1 MRFIMKGRVMDPLR
15 GRTGRRATTARGVC
29 ALSAALVQSLVWAQ
43 APASP
48 TAPGAEP
55 ETRPPEG
62 RFLLT
67 PADKRAWL
75 GIDFGQARY
84 STGCGFGGYRCKN
97 PDLAGRAHVGGLFNR
112 YLGAEIGYLH
122 LGDADRAGGTT
133 SAKGLNFSLLGRWP
147 AGPLSAHLKLGATY
161 GRTEVTADPLSGVP
175 TGRAKGWGAS
185 YGMGLS
191 YEVARSSALVIEWE
205 RHDLRFPGAGKHE
218 VQLTT
223 FGYRYQF

>member
-1 MRFIMKGRVMDPLR
+1 MVSPAGCNKRMAR
-15 GRTGRRATTARGVC
+15 TARELC
-29 ALSAALVQSLVWAQ
+29 ALSVALVQSLALAQ
-43 APASP
+43 TNPPSP
-48 TAPGAEP
+48 STAPGAEP
-55 ETRPPEG
+55 QARVPEG
-62 RFLLT
+62 SFLLT

-97 PDLAGRAHVGGLFNR
+97 PDLAGRAHIGGLFNR
-112 YLGAEIGYLH
+112 YLGAELGYLH

-147 AGPLSAHLKLGATY
+147 AGSFSAHVKLGATY
-161 GRTEVTADPLSGVP
+161 GRTEVSADPVSGVP

-185 YGMGLS
+185 YGFGVS

-205 RHDLRFPGAGKHE
+205 RHDMRFPGVGKHE